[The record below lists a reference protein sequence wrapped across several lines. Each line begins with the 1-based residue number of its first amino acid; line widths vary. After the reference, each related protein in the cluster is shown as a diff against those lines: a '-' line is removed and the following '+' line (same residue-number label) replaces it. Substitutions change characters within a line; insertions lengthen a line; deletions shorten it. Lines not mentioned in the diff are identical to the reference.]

1 MADFISLFKGM
12 DEKRWKILDGIFHHM
27 WEYEY
32 VPSEFI
38 ARQSRI
44 SPEKV
49 EQLLKD
55 LSDKK
60 LVTNK
65 MLSYYGSSF
74 TFIGLSLYSLW
85 RLVDHDDVEMLGKV
99 VGEGKESIVYN
110 CISKYGE
117 SIIKFHRI
125 GHPSFRKVREKRD
138 YGTFHYSVLGVRSAK
153 NEFGA
158 LKRLYGLVQVP
169 RPIAWEG
176 NAVVMDL
183 VDAKELYKVKL
194 ENPQEVLDLILEEV
208 KEMYRLGIVHGD
220 LSQYNIL
227 VKEEGVWIIDFPQF
241 VEADVEG
248 GEDYLLRDL
257 TNLIQYFSRSYGIEK
272 DIKNA
277 LEYITNS

>member
-1 MADFISLFKGM
+1 MADFVSLFKSM
-12 DEKRWKILDGIFHHM
+12 DANKWSILDGIFQHM
-27 WEYEY
+27 WDYEY

-38 ARQSRI
+38 ARKAGI

-55 LSDKK
+55 LSDKR
-60 LVTNK
+60 LVNNK

-85 RLVDHDDVEMLGKV
+85 RLVEHDDVEMLGNLL
-99 VGEGKESIVYN
+99 GEGKESIVYN

-117 SIIKFHRI
+117 SVVKFHRI

-153 NEFGA
+153 NEYGA

-183 VDAKELYKVKL
+183 IDARELYKIKL

-208 KEMYRLGIVHGD
+208 KEMYWLGVVHGD

-227 VKEEGVWIIDFPQF
+227 VEEEGIWIIDFPQF
-241 VEADVEG
+241 VEANSEG
-248 GEDYLLRDL
+248 AKNYLWRDL
-257 TNLIQYFSRSYGIEK
+257 INLIQYFSRSYGIEK
-272 DIKNA
+272 DIKNT
-277 LEYITNS
+277 LEYITES

>member
-1 MADFISLFKGM
+1 MADFVSLFKSM
-12 DEKRWKILDGIFHHM
+12 DKMGWKILDGIFHYM
-27 WEYEY
+27 WDYEY

-38 ARQSRI
+38 AQHSKI

-49 EQLLKD
+49 ERLLKE
-55 LSDKK
+55 LSNKK
-60 LVTNK
+60 LVKNK
-65 MLSYYGSSF
+65 LLSYYGSSF

-85 RLVDHDDVEMLGKV
+85 RLVEHDDVEMLGSV
-99 VGEGKESIVYN
+99 IGEGKESIVYN

-117 SIIKFHRI
+117 SVIKFHRL
-125 GHPSFRKVREKRD
+125 GHPSFRKVKDKRD

-158 LKRLYGLVQVP
+158 LKRLYGLVRVP

-183 VDAKELYKVKL
+183 IGGIELYKVKL
-194 ENPQEVLDLILEEV
+194 ENPQEVFDLILEEV

-220 LSQYNIL
+220 LSQYNVL
-227 VKEEGVWIIDFPQF
+227 VEEEGVWIIDFPQF
-241 VEADVEG
+241 VEADAEG
-248 GEDYLLRDL
+248 GEDLLLRDL
-257 TNLIQYFSRSYGIEK
+257 TNLIQYFSRSYSIEK

-277 LEYITNS
+277 LEYITES

>member
-1 MADFISLFKGM
+1 MADFVSVFKSM
-12 DEKRWKILDGIFHHM
+12 DRKRWKILDGIFHFM
-27 WEYEY
+27 WDYEY

-38 ARQSRI
+38 ARQSKI
-44 SPEKV
+44 SPERV

-60 LVTNK
+60 LVHNK

-74 TFIGLSLYSLW
+74 TFTGLSLYSLW
-85 RLVDHDDVEMLGKV
+85 RLVDHNDVEMLGKIM
-99 VGEGKESIVYN
+99 GEGKESIVYN

-117 SIIKFHRI
+117 AVIKFHRI

-153 NEFGA
+153 NEIGA
-158 LKRLYGLVQVP
+158 LKRLYGLVHVP

-183 VDAKELYKVKL
+183 IDAKELYKVKL
-194 ENPQEVLDLILEEV
+194 ENPQEVLDIILEEV
-208 KEMYRLGIVHGD
+208 KEMYRLGVVHGD

-227 VKEEGVWIIDFPQF
+227 VEEEGVWFIDFPQF
-241 VEADVEG
+241 IEVDAEG
-248 GEDYLLRDL
+248 AEDYLLRDL

-277 LEYITNS
+277 LEYITES